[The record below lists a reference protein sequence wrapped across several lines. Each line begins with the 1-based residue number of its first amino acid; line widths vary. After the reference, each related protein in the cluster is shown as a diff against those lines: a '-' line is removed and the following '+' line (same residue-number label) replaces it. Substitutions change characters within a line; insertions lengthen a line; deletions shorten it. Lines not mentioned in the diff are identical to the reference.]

1 MVQDAFDC
9 LVDRRQTVGRVV
21 SQVATVA
28 MHANGTHA
36 THVNNT
42 RRCFQCRATG
52 LYSSL
57 SISVRVRVPLFA
69 RRIHAERIDDAR
81 SSFEVQRGRD
91 ILIRMVGIQNT
102 F

>member
-57 SISVRVRVPLFA
+57 SISVKVRVPLFA
-69 RRIHAERIDDAR
+69 RRIHDAR
-81 SSFEVQRGRD
+81 SSFEVQLGRD